1 MAGLKKNNVYTILP
15 ATSAPAGCK
24 IIGNRWVYKVK
35 VDNSRKGGVVVLG
48 WGQLPGIDCGSTFAP
63 VCRLQSIRMVLA
75 IAAERNLEC
84 WRLDYNTMYLNV
96 DVTDGVYVKMTPGY
110 EKFDENGLPL
120 VMRLLKSPL
129 GLRRARPTGGT
140 RSTNT

>member
-1 MAGLKKNNVYTILP
+1 MGAI
-15 ATSAPAGCK
+15 A
-24 IIGNRWVYKVK
+24 
-35 VDNSRKGGVVVLG
+35 
-48 WGQLPGIDCGSTFAP
+48 GIDCGSTFAP

-110 EKFDENGLPL
+110 EKFDENGVPL
-120 VMRLLKSPL
+120 VMRLLKILYGLPQSP
-129 GLRRARPTGGT
+129 TY
-140 RSTNT
+140 